1 MKAGLPVPGAAPSG
15 LLLCSALEEAMTSQE
30 CCGGSSNTQHVQL
43 HSAAIVNIENEGFG
57 DRHRI
62 RGTKRI

>member
-1 MKAGLPVPGAAPSG
+1 
-15 LLLCSALEEAMTSQE
+15 MTSQE